1 MNHMP
6 SDCRRPAK
14 ATWALSFTL
23 ARLGQLSRLSLCLGL
38 IAGFAAFAYP
48 QDITEPGAAPAETA
62 PQNNADPDLQGS
74 YSRSIIFLREREME
88 ARLRGAQT
96 AFTLGRSVDGVQILA
111 ELLALPEPHFI
122 QVSSSLRD
130 VRDEAAA
137 LLRNGPNELR
147 EQFRRQTEVRA
158 AEELKNALGDGDIS
172 AVATVAARYPF
183 TPVARES
190 VEILVSQ
197 FYDHGRY
204 DAVIQAAS
212 RWLERS
218 PDPGLAV
225 NQSSQMFAL
234 WRQALIEV
242 GAAEQADQLVSRF
255 VTPANPSPAPPQRT
269 VDGLLPESRSPS
281 ELVAGWKISTELP
294 EPVRDML
301 GTVLDNLSRQGIHPS
316 LAMRP
321 LVLQQ
326 HIVWRS
332 LNELICVNRTTGEV
346 LWRQPIEDPTAR
358 SIVQM
363 GETKADG
370 NRIVSLRSQL
380 GHRVLRNSILSQ
392 ITSDGERVYT
402 VEYSSVV
409 RATPAPPTQP
419 QPNNLPP
426 ESDRMPIPEMT
437 LVAYSLADGTVVWR
451 SDEVWQ
457 PDQSLNTF
465 FFGPPVVHG
474 KSLYAVIQNQ
484 EQLRILRMD
493 PATGTLDGA
502 SLLGEAPHLSDD
514 RRRMSEACPIVWHN
528 GVAICATGA
537 GGVAAFDIYR
547 GQLQWG
553 FRHRRNDVVISQVLL
568 MPPVDKSGWTW
579 MSGWEQPQLFPVGTN
594 VIYGSP
600 ETDLL
605 RCLDI
610 SNGELKWEVPIAGAR
625 AVVGGDD
632 ERVVLKGVNVVRAL
646 RCSDGSVER
655 ELVTPE
661 QIVSATWLG
670 VVCRLEL
677 QNGQQIDWTPQ
688 TGKTVV
694 SRVES
699 VHSPMLYAAGT
710 SHRIHGEAEQALVR
724 SLPVGD
730 HVLVARV
737 DGLSL
742 RPASSD
748 ASGTPASGR
757 VPQELVWKSG
767 QTQSWQ
773 TAVSAWVEAAPA
785 EEKAARVAVAMVEI
799 ANALESNEPVQLP
812 VDEWATSWAL
822 TPEQLREVTFRSLQN
837 AMQAGDNHSA
847 LRHVLRLLEQ
857 QPDEWETELTH
868 ARWGRFEVGAEAA
881 TARTVRLDAAL
892 RGALQELWAGTPVE
906 QRSSLETIYREWAGR
921 ERTVLDELA
930 QPLEQLS
937 FLPPPAKERPLQWK
951 TLGELARQ
959 QLSLRHLSTHE
970 NRTTAAAAL
979 WRLVELHMARGE
991 WGNAAGL
998 IEQLKRQFASVT
1010 VRGNQTADELIKQ
1023 LPENSLVLKSID
1035 RDRRTTWPEREP
1047 VVSVIES
1054 SREPESQQP
1063 IPVRSERGSIF
1074 DHLNLTYAARQLQ
1087 FSGLGKVHRSWALSL
1102 PGGRRN
1108 LWQQYSAIKAGWAFG
1123 QFVVVQFGSELYCLS
1138 SLDAKGEAKTSKIR
1152 EVVLWPA
1159 MKKNAPPSP
1168 IDTLGNEDNEFT
1180 YESRPIPQVVGFVR
1194 REIEPFDSHGHRA
1207 AWVGPVSAGTLC
1219 FLQQGML
1226 VGLDTATG
1234 QELWRRYDV
1243 PAGARTFGDDSVVV
1257 LLRDGSRTV
1266 ELLSPV
1272 DGHTVA
1278 NYESEYTADK
1288 WVRTWGRNALIAIGQ
1303 PAARQAIQPLSP
1315 APPGDAD
1322 PSSATAQPTTPPSTP
1337 PTSQAPV
1344 PPASELRLRM
1354 VDLSGPR
1361 TLWERTFPAGSA
1373 AFEVDEDWLGVI
1385 SRDGT
1390 LRFLDVQ
1397 TGQLVRESK
1406 VAVPEGFT
1414 QIVTA
1419 VTERSIFVTLSP
1431 PVTENALVG
1440 SKPVKLKS
1448 RQFYVNGPVHAFDRL
1463 SGEYQWSQQIEN
1475 RVFPI
1480 DQVRDI
1486 PLLICADTW
1495 KGPLDPLP
1503 EVGEVFPKLEGPVQ
1517 KADDPNAL
1525 RVRYW
1530 AVDTRTGRVVLDTAI
1545 EKSMVQY
1552 TVERNLA
1559 EGWVEIR
1566 LGRTGFRF
1574 SYQDEE
1580 KAAK

>member
-1 MNHMP
+1 MNHTQI
-6 SDCRRPAK
+6 DCRRPAGIS
-14 ATWALSFTL
+14 WAFSPIIVQVG
-23 ARLGQLSRLSLCLGL
+23 RLGRLWLCLWLVAGL
-38 IAGFAAFAYP
+38 TAFAHS
-48 QDITEPGAAPAETA
+48 QDTTEPGTAPASVA
-62 PQNNADPDLQGS
+62 PQNDADPDLQGS
-74 YSRSIIFLREREME
+74 FSRSIIFLREREME

-96 AFTLGRSVDGVQILA
+96 AFTLGRNVDGVQILA

-137 LLRNGPNELR
+137 VLRNGSNELR

-158 AEELKNALGDGDIS
+158 GEELKNALGDGDYS
-172 AVATVAARYPF
+172 AVAMVAARYPF
-183 TPVARES
+183 TPIARECA
-190 VEILVSQ
+190 EILTSQ

-204 DAVIQAAS
+204 DAVIQTAS
-212 RWLERS
+212 RWIERS
-218 PDPGLAV
+218 PDPNLAV
-225 NQSSQMFAL
+225 SQSPQIFAM
-234 WRQALIEV
+234 WRQALIDV
-242 GAAEQADQLVSRF
+242 GAVEQADLLVTRF
-255 VTPANPSPAPPQRT
+255 TTPANQAPVASDKTAKGLPPDSPSPAEQ
-269 VDGLLPESRSPS
+269 
-281 ELVAGWKISTELP
+281 VAAWNISTELP
-294 EPVRDML
+294 EQVREML

-332 LNELICVNRTTGEV
+332 LTELICVDRITGKV
-346 LWRQPIEDPTAR
+346 LWRQPIADPTVN
-358 SIVQM
+358 SVVQM

-380 GHRVLRNSILSQ
+380 GHRVLRNSILGQ

-402 VEYSSVV
+402 VEYSPVA
-409 RATPAPPTQP
+409 RTAPAPPTQP
-419 QPNNLPP
+419 APNNLPP
-426 ESDRMPIPEMT
+426 EADRMPIPEMT
-437 LVAYSLADGTVVWR
+437 FVAYSLKDGSVVWR
-451 SDEVWQ
+451 SHEVWQ
-457 PDQSLNTF
+457 PGQSLNTY
-465 FFGPPVVHG
+465 FFGPPITYG

-484 EQLRILRMD
+484 EQLRLLRMD
-493 PATGTLDGA
+493 PATGVLDGA
-502 SLLGEAPHLSDD
+502 SILGEVPHLSDD
-514 RRRMSEACPIVWHN
+514 RRRLSEACPIVWHN
-528 GVAICATGA
+528 GVAICATGT

-553 FRHRRNDVVISQVLL
+553 FRHRRDDVVVTQGLL

-579 MSGWEQPQLFPVGTN
+579 MSGWERPQLFPLGTN

-600 ETDLL
+600 EANQL

-610 SNGELKWEVPIAGAR
+610 SHGELKWEVPIAGTR

-632 ERVVLKGVNVVRAL
+632 ERVILEGMGVVRSL
-646 RCSDGSVER
+646 RLRDGSVER
-655 ELVTPE
+655 ELMTPE
-661 QIVSATWLG
+661 QVLSATWLG
-670 VVCRLEL
+670 EVCRVEL

-688 TGKTVV
+688 TGSSVV

-699 VHSPMLYAAGT
+699 VNRPRLEVAGT
-710 SHRIHGEAEQALVR
+710 YRRIHGEPEQTLARCLQ
-724 SLPVGD
+724 VGGHD
-730 HVLVARV
+730 LVARV
-737 DGLSL
+737 DALSL
-742 RPASSD
+742 RPANVE
-748 ASGTPASGR
+748 ASRTATSGG
-757 VPQELVWKSG
+757 VPQELKWRSG
-767 QTQSWQ
+767 QTQPWL
-773 TAVSAWVEAAPA
+773 AALSAWVEAAPSD
-785 EEKAARVAVAMVEI
+785 EKAARIELAMAEVAD
-799 ANALESNEPVQLP
+799 ALESDESVPLP
-812 VDEWATSWAL
+812 VDEWATSWQL
-822 TPEQLREVTFRSLQN
+822 SPEQVREVTFRSLQN
-837 AMQAGDNHSA
+837 AMRSGENLAA
-847 LRHVLRLLEQ
+847 LRNVLRLLEQ
-857 QPDEWETELTH
+857 QPADWETELKH
-868 ARWGRFEVGAEAA
+868 ARWGKTEVGAEAA

-892 RGALQELWAGTPVE
+892 RGALQELWERTPAG
-906 QRSSLETIYREWAGR
+906 QRGELDAAYREWAGR

-951 TLGELARQ
+951 TLGELAQQ

-998 IEQLKRQFASVT
+998 IEQLKRRFASVT

-1035 RDRRTTWPEREP
+1035 RDRRTTWPKREP

-1063 IPVRSERGSIF
+1063 IPVRAERGSIF
-1074 DHLNLTYAARQLQ
+1074 DHLNLTYATRQLQ

-1108 LWQQYSAIKAGWAFG
+1108 LWQQYPAIKAGWAFG
-1123 QFVVVQFGSELYCLS
+1123 QFVVVQFGSELFCLS

-1159 MKKNAPPSP
+1159 VKKGAPPSP

-1180 YESRPIPQVVGFVR
+1180 YESRPIPQVMGFVR

-1226 VGLDTATG
+1226 VALDTATG

-1243 PAGARTFGDDSVVV
+1243 PAGARTCGDDSIVV

-1272 DGHTVA
+1272 DGRTVA
-1278 NYESEYTADK
+1278 TYESEYTADE
-1288 WVRTWGRNALIAIGQ
+1288 WLRTWGRNALIAHGQ
-1303 PAARQAIQPLSP
+1303 PAVGQAVQPRP
-1315 APPGDAD
+1315 AALTGDSD
-1322 PSSATAQPTTPPSTP
+1322 PNSATVQPATPPASRTP
-1337 PTSQAPV
+1337 G
-1344 PPASELRLRM
+1344 PPASELQLRM
-1354 VDLSGPR
+1354 VDLSGPK
-1361 TLWERTFPAGSA
+1361 TLWEQTFPAGSV

-1406 VAVPEGFT
+1406 VTVPEGLT

-1440 SKPVKLKS
+1440 SKPIKLKP

-1503 EVGEVFPKLEGPVQ
+1503 EVGEVFPKLEGTAQ

-1530 AVDTRTGRVVLDTAI
+1530 AVDTRTGRVVLNTAV
-1545 EKSMVQY
+1545 EKSMIQY

-1574 SYQDEE
+1574 SYLDE
-1580 KAAK
+1580 AKTPQPMP

>member
-1 MNHMP
+1 MNHTQ
-6 SDCRRPAK
+6 SDCRRPAG
-14 ATWALSFTL
+14 TSGVPSLIT
-23 ARLGQLSRLSLCLGL
+23 ARFGLLSRLSLCLGL
-38 IAGFAAFAYP
+38 IAGVSAFAYS
-48 QDITEPGAAPAETA
+48 QDATEPGAAPAPIA
-62 PQNNADPDLQGS
+62 PQQDADSDLQGS
-74 YSRSIIFLREREME
+74 FSRSIIFLREREIE

-96 AFTLGRSVDGVQILA
+96 AFSLGRSVDGVQILA

-122 QVSSSLRD
+122 QVNSSLRD

-137 LLRNGPNELR
+137 LLRNGSAELR

-158 AEELKNALGDGDIS
+158 AEDLKNALGDGDYT
-172 AVATVAARYPF
+172 AVATVVARYPF

-197 FYDHGRY
+197 FYDHGRF

-212 RWLERS
+212 RWFERS
-218 PDPGLAV
+218 PDPNLAV
-225 NQSSQMFAL
+225 SQSPQMFAL

-242 GAAEQADQLVSRF
+242 GAAEQADQLVARF
-255 VTPANPSPAPPQRT
+255 TNPADQTPVSPDETAKEHPLESLPPAEQ
-269 VDGLLPESRSPS
+269 V
-281 ELVAGWKISTELP
+281 VAWNVSTELP
-294 EPVRDML
+294 KPVREML

-321 LVLQQ
+321 LVLRQ

-332 LNELICVNRTTGEV
+332 LTELICVNRITGEV
-346 LWRQPIEDPTAR
+346 QWRQPIADPTVN

-380 GHRVLRNSILSQ
+380 GHRALRNSILGQ

-402 VEYSSVV
+402 VEYSPVV
-409 RATPAPPTQP
+409 RAAPAPPTQP
-419 QPNNLPP
+419 APNNLPP
-426 ESDRMPIPEMT
+426 ETDRMPIPEMT
-437 LVAYSLADGTVVWR
+437 FVAYSLTDGSVVWR
-451 SDEVWQ
+451 SHEVWQ
-457 PDQSLNTF
+457 PGQSLNTY
-465 FFGPPVVHG
+465 FFGPPVVYG

-484 EQLRILRMD
+484 EQLRLLRMD
-493 PATGTLDGA
+493 PASGALDGA
-502 SLLGEAPHLSDD
+502 SILGEVTHLSDD

-553 FRHRRNDVVISQVLL
+553 FRHRRDDVVVIQGLL
-568 MPPVDKSGWTW
+568 MPPVDKSGWSW
-579 MSGWEQPQLFPVGTN
+579 MSGWEQPQLYPLGTN

-600 ETDLL
+600 ETNRL

-610 SNGELKWEVPIAGAR
+610 LSGELKWEVPIAGTR
-625 AVVGGDD
+625 AVVGGDN
-632 ERVVLKGVNVVRAL
+632 ERVVLEGIGVVRSL
-646 RCSDGSVER
+646 RISDGSVER

-661 QIVSATWLG
+661 QVVSSTWLG
-670 VVCRLEL
+670 TICRVEL

-699 VHSPMLYAAGT
+699 VDRPKLYPVGT
-710 SHRIHGEAEQALVR
+710 YHRIDGESEQSLAR
-724 SLPVGD
+724 SLTVGGND
-730 HVLVARV
+730 LVARV

-742 RPASSD
+742 RPANVE
-748 ASGTPASGR
+748 ATGTPTSGR
-757 VPQELVWKSG
+757 LPGELTWRTG
-767 QTQSWQ
+767 QTQPWL
-773 TAVSAWVEAAPA
+773 TALSAWVAAAPA
-785 EEKAARVAVAMVEI
+785 EEKSARVELALAEI
-799 ANALESNEPVQLP
+799 ANALESDEPVQLP
-812 VDEWATSWAL
+812 IDEWATSWSL
-822 TPEQLREVTFRSLQN
+822 TPEQIREVTFRSLQN
-837 AMQAGDNHSA
+837 AMRSGENLAA
-847 LRHVLRLLEQ
+847 LRYVLRLLEQ
-857 QPDEWETELTH
+857 HPADWETELTH
-868 ARWGRFEVGAEAA
+868 ARWGKIEVGAEAA

-892 RGALQELWAGTPVE
+892 RGAMQELWDRTPAG
-906 QRSSLETIYREWAGR
+906 QRGELDAAYREWTER

-970 NRTTAAAAL
+970 NRATAAAAL

-998 IEQLKRQFASVT
+998 IEQLKRRFASVA

-1063 IPVRSERGSIF
+1063 IPVRAERGSIF
-1074 DHLNLTYAARQLQ
+1074 DHLNLTYATRQLQ

-1108 LWQQYSAIKAGWAFG
+1108 LWQQYPAIKAGWAFG

-1138 SLDAKGEAKTSKIR
+1138 SLDSKGEAKTTKIR
-1152 EVVLWPA
+1152 EVILWPNV
-1159 MKKNAPPSP
+1159 KKNAPPSS

-1180 YESRPIPQVVGFVR
+1180 YESRPIPQVMGFVR

-1226 VGLDTATG
+1226 VSLDTATG

-1243 PAGARTFGDDSVVV
+1243 PAGARTFGDDGVVV
-1257 LLRDGSRTV
+1257 LMRDGSRIV
-1266 ELLSPV
+1266 DILSPV
-1272 DGHTVA
+1272 DGRTVA
-1278 NYESEYTADK
+1278 TYESEFTADE
-1288 WVRTWGRNALIAIGQ
+1288 WVRTWGRKALIAVGQ
-1303 PAARQAIQPLSP
+1303 PAARQAVQPLPP
-1315 APPGDAD
+1315 APSGDSD
-1322 PSSATAQPTTPPSTP
+1322 PNSATVQPATPPASQTP
-1337 PTSQAPV
+1337 E

-1354 VDLSGPR
+1354 VDLSGPT
-1361 TLWERTFPAGSA
+1361 TLWEKVFPAGSA

-1397 TGQLVRESK
+1397 TGQTVRESK
-1406 VAVPEGFT
+1406 VTVPEGFT
-1414 QIVTA
+1414 QIATA

-1503 EVGEVFPKLEGPVQ
+1503 EVGEVFPKLDGPVQ
-1517 KADDPNAL
+1517 KANDPNAL

-1530 AVDTRTGRVVLDTAI
+1530 AVDTRTGRVVLNTAI
-1545 EKSMVQY
+1545 EKSMIQY

-1574 SYQDEE
+1574 SYQDE
-1580 KAAK
+1580 AKTEQPDR